1 MSSKC
6 VNIKYEIKFLDYW
19 HLGSGLSAGTK
30 LDSLVIKD
38 ENGLP
43 FAPGKTLKGLFR
55 EMAEEIDCSFVN
67 VCFGGSSDPKDICY
81 DEKRKN
87 IEGECYF
94 TNATLSKEA
103 IEQTVYHNLKDN
115 LYVEIAST
123 KIDEKGVAVDNSL
136 REIEVVIPITLYG
149 EINDVPFNHVEQM
162 KQSMKMVK
170 RMGLNRNRGLG
181 RCEIS
186 VEEVV

>member
-1 MSSKC
+1 MESKT
-6 VNIKYEIKFLDYW
+6 VTLKYEIKFLDFW
-19 HLGSGLSAGTK
+19 HLGSGLSAGTR
-30 LDSLVIKD
+30 LDSLVVKD
-38 ENGLP
+38 SDGLP
-43 FAPGKTLKGLFR
+43 FASGKTLKGLFR
-55 EMAEEIDCSFVN
+55 EMAEMIDCDFVN
-67 VCFGGSSDPKDICY
+67 ICFGGSSDPKDVCY
-81 DEKRKN
+81 DETKKD

-94 TNATLSKEA
+94 VNATLSKEA
-103 IEQTVYHNLKDN
+103 KEQILYHRLKDN

-149 EINDVPFNHVEQM
+149 EINDVPLKYVEKM

-186 VEEVV
+186 ISEGL

>member
-1 MSSKC
+1 MESKT
-6 VNIKYEIKFLDYW
+6 VTLKYEIKFLDFW
-19 HLGSGLSAGTK
+19 HLGSGLSAGTR
-30 LDSLVIKD
+30 LDSLVVKD
-38 ENGLP
+38 SDGLP
-43 FAPGKTLKGLFR
+43 FASGKTLKGLFR
-55 EMAEEIDCSFVN
+55 EMAEMIDCDFVN
-67 VCFGGSSDPKDICY
+67 ICFGGSSDPKDVCY
-81 DEKRKN
+81 DETKKD

-103 IEQTVYHNLKDN
+103 KEQILYHRLKDN

-149 EINDVPFNHVEQM
+149 EINDVPLKYVEKM

-186 VEEVV
+186 ISEGL